1 MKIKKE
7 QDSKNELLQNSA
19 KKADIVVQK
28 FIDLYKSFPGYTDL
42 NVDDQIAVLK
52 GTVSFLSNTTQ
63 KCHLSCD
70 WIFSVCVSV

>member
-52 GTVSFLSNTTQ
+52 GITFKRFISLQYYTVMPPFM
-63 KCHLSCD
+63 
-70 WIFSVCVSV
+70 